1 MPESD
6 RAKRRRYLAQQLNRL
21 DALDAG
27 LRDKDYASI
36 EATRGLLRNA
46 VAKADAE
53 DLRVLLLSLRA
64 ATQGEL
70 KGIVSRG

>member
-1 MPESD
+1 MTDAD
-6 RAKRRRYLAQQLNRL
+6 RKKRRRWLAQQLNRL
-21 DALDAG
+21 DTLDAG
-27 LRDKDYASI
+27 LRDQDYTSI

-64 ATQGEL
+64 AAQSEL
-70 KGIVSRG
+70 KGIVGRG